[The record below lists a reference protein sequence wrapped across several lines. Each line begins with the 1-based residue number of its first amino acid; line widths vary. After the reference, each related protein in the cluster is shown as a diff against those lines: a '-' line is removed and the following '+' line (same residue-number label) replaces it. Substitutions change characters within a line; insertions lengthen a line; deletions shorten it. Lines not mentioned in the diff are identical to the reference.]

1 MEVKTTLSKWG
12 NSPAV
17 RLPVALMKTA
27 ELAVGNQV
35 RVVAERGRII
45 IEPVEVFDYDIKTL
59 VASLPEDYHPEE
71 FDFGTVQ
78 GREVW

>member
-17 RLPVALMKTA
+17 RLPIALMKAA
-27 ELAVGNQV
+27 ELTVGNQV
-35 RVVAERGRII
+35 KITAERGRII
-45 IEPVEVFDYDIKTL
+45 IEPVEVIEYDIKTL
-59 VASLPEDYHPEE
+59 VASLPENDRPEE
-71 FDFGTVQ
+71 VDFGSAQ

>member
-35 RVVAERGRII
+35 KVIAERGRII
-45 IEPVEVFDYDIKTL
+45 IEPVEVIEYDIKTL
-59 VASLPEDYHPEE
+59 VASLPKDYRPKE
-71 FDFGTVQ
+71 FDFGAVQ

>member
-17 RLPVALMKTA
+17 RLPIALMKA
-27 ELAVGNQV
+27 SELAVGTQV
-35 RVVAERGRII
+35 KITAERGKII
-45 IEPVEVFDYDIKTL
+45 IEPVEVIEYDIKTL
-59 VASLPEDYHPEE
+59 VASLPKNYRPQEI
-71 FDFGTVQ
+71 DFGSPQ